1 VSGKSYAGLLGVGV
15 ALVGMATLIGGVAAG
30 IGGAGAVA
38 AQTVAVML
46 LRPAMAA
53 PQPVF
58 MGRWLG
64 GMAIRAVMLGMV
76 LTVAATH
83 RDSLPLLPAALGYLG
98 VLLPLLVTETR
109 FLR

>member
-1 VSGKSYAGLLGVGV
+1 VKGLLGLGV
-15 ALVGMATLIGGVAAG
+15 LLVGAALLIGGTGAG
-30 IGGAGAVA
+30 IGGGAALVA
-38 AQTVAVML
+38 QIAAVML

-64 GMAIRAVMLGMV
+64 GMAIRAVMLGA
-76 LTVAATH
+76 LLAISATH
-83 RDSLPLLPAALGYLG
+83 RASLPLLPAALGYLG

>member
-1 VSGKSYAGLLGVGV
+1 VRSYAGLLGVGGM
-15 ALVGMATLIGGVAAG
+15 LVGAAALIGGVAAG
-30 IGGAGAVA
+30 IGGAAA
-38 AQTVAVML
+38 LTAQTAAVML

-53 PQPVF
+53 LQPVF

-64 GMAIRAVMLGMV
+64 GMAIRAGMLGA
-76 LTVAATH
+76 LLAVAATH
-83 RDSLPLLPAALGYLG
+83 RASLPLLPSALGYLG

>member
-1 VSGKSYAGLLGVGV
+1 MLAAGVVLVSAAG
-15 ALVGMATLIGGVAAG
+15 LIGGVGAG
-30 IGGAGAVA
+30 IGGAA
-38 AQTVAVML
+38 AWIAQLSAVML

-53 PQPVF
+53 PQQVF

-64 GMAIRAVMLGMV
+64 GMAIRAVMLGVV
-76 LTVAATH
+76 LAISATH
-83 RDSLPLLPAALGYLG
+83 RASLPLLPAALGYLG